1 MRKSVKKSPL
11 NYSIM
16 VKNKF
21 VADYQINASKK
32 IVFHYLSTASGL
44 EEWFADEVRID
55 EDKNYIFNFDN
66 EDHHARLSS
75 LRTNLH
81 VKFDFFDPKNPNEA
95 DHSFI
100 EFKLEE
106 NELTQSLFLK
116 VIDYSNDYEE
126 EELEAIWD
134 GLISKLKEIIGG

>member
-1 MRKSVKKSPL
+1 
-11 NYSIM
+11 M

-32 IVFHYLSTASGL
+32 IVFQYLSTASGL
-44 EEWFADEVRID
+44 EEWFADEVRIN

-66 EDHHARLSS
+66 EDHYSRLASI
-75 LRTNLH
+75 RTNSH
-81 VKFDFFDPKNPNEA
+81 VKFEFYDPAGPESS

-106 NELTQSLFLK
+106 NELTQTLFLK
-116 VIDYSNDYEE
+116 VIDYSDSYDE
-126 EELEAIWD
+126 EELTAIWE
-134 GLISKLKEIIGG
+134 GLIGRLKEIIGG

>member
-1 MRKSVKKSPL
+1 
-11 NYSIM
+11 M

-32 IVFHYLSTASGL
+32 IVFNYLSTASGL

-66 EDHHARLSS
+66 EDHFAKLVI
-75 LRTNLH
+75 LRSNAH
-81 VKFDFFDPKNPNEA
+81 VKFEFFDPKNPDTS

-116 VIDYSNDYEE
+116 VIDYSNEYEE
-126 EELEAIWD
+126 EELSAIWE
-134 GLISKLKEIIGG
+134 GLVSKLKEIIGG

>member
-1 MRKSVKKSPL
+1 
-11 NYSIM
+11 M

-44 EEWFADEVRID
+44 EEWFADDVRID

-66 EDHHARLSS
+66 EDHFARLVT
-75 LRTNLH
+75 LRSNAH
-81 VKFDFFDPKNPNEA
+81 VKFEFFDPKNPDSL

-116 VIDYSNDYEE
+116 VIDYSNEYEE
-126 EELEAIWD
+126 DELSPIWE
-134 GLISKLKEIIGG
+134 GMVGKLKEIIGG

>member
-1 MRKSVKKSPL
+1 
-11 NYSIM
+11 M

-21 VADYQINASKK
+21 IADYQINASKK

-55 EDKNYIFNFDN
+55 EDKNYIFHFDN
-66 EDHHARLSS
+66 EDHYAKLSV
-75 LRTNLH
+75 LRSNAH
-81 VKFDFFDPKNPNEA
+81 VKFDFFDPKNPELSDN
-95 DHSFI
+95 SFI

-116 VIDYSNDYEE
+116 VIDYSNEYQED
-126 EELEAIWD
+126 ELFAIWD
-134 GLISKLKEIIGG
+134 SMIGKLKEIIGG